1 MHITQLIKADL
12 PNLQVLDLSRNPL
25 TPAAVEQLVQGDWQS
40 LTWLNL
46 ANTFFQWCTYQRE
59 AEAIAAVVWCQHL
72 ADSDWPALT
81 ALNLRKNSLST
92 AALAQLVKADWPMLQ
107 ELDISFNQLQ
117 RGTGFMHQLAQ
128 APWTALQEL
137 NISSNMLGVKD
148 AMQLGRLG
156 CKPLTRLNIARCFRH
171 LEAADVTQ
179 AMRHFA
185 AGEWPELKALNV
197 SGNSLSSEAIAEL
210 AKGAWPELQSL
221 DASFNE
227 LQWQPQLEGR
237 PGFVQALGMASW
249 TALQHLNLSCNALNA
264 EDARF
269 LGQLDWPQLK
279 SLDVRDC
286 FCASGHCTVSAM
298 PNFAASDWPQLTT
311 LDVRENLF
319 GKTIMCDM
327 LRGARLD
334 YLRLGGNEVVSW
346 ARSVSPG
353 WDHLGSLDLQGSP
366 WSPEDICTLLGS
378 CSHAFNTLHIS
389 CQVDWPT
396 QARPSASSWPPCTV
410 LDMTI
415 LASVAV
421 LDSLSSGHW
430 PAQSVSLRRTKEDR
444 ASPRMTAEL
453 QALVRCNFNVMES
466 LCLRDIGLGIPQA
479 MPGVVQVL
487 CQGDWPK
494 LHRLD
499 LSLNFLES
507 GSEQILV
514 QANWPELVELD
525 LSSNS
530 FDPEADARAY
540 IVQHWPHVSLSSFSD
555 GVERDMLRHR
565 SQRNLS
571 ESLIA

>member
-1 MHITQLIKADL
+1 MQKQSSLTLLDILYKVECMKRCLPGKVWQVLWSTSQELRKLASQQICSVQIRHVSAISDLLRHNWPLLTTLNLRNCNLGAVHITQLIKADL
-12 PNLQVLDLSRNPL
+12 PDLQVLNLSRNPL

-46 ANTFFQWCTYQRE
+46 ADSDWRE
-59 AEAIAAVVWCQHL
+59 AETIAAVVCCQHL

-81 ALNLRKNSLST
+81 ALNLRKNSLSA
-92 AALAQLVKADWPMLQ
+92 AALAQLVKADWPILQ
-107 ELDISFNQLQ
+107 ELQISFNQLQ

-156 CKPLTRLNIARCFRH
+156 CKQLTRLNIARCFRH

-197 SGNSLSSEAIAEL
+197 SDNSLSSEAIAEL
-210 AKGAWPELQSL
+210 ANGAWPELQSL

-227 LQWQPQLEGR
+227 LQHDYDEWQHQLEGR

-249 TALQHLNLSCNALNA
+249 TALQHLNLSCNALIA
-264 EDARF
+264 EDAQF

-286 FCASGHCTVSAM
+286 FRASGRCKVSAM

-311 LDVRENLF
+311 LDVCENLF
-319 GKTIMCDM
+319 GETIMCDM

-334 YLRLGGNEVVSW
+334 YLKLGGNEVVSW

-366 WSPEDICTLLGS
+366 LSPEDICTLLGS

-396 QARPSASSWPPCTV
+396 QARPSASSWPPCS
-410 LDMTI
+410 LGHDHPSFCCCI
-415 LASVAV
+415 RQPFLRALASTISELEKKQGGSCFAV
-421 LDSLSSGHW
+421 DDS
-430 PAQSVSLRRTKEDR
+430 
-444 ASPRMTAEL
+444 
-453 QALVRCNFNVMES
+453 
-466 LCLRDIGLGIPQA
+466 
-479 MPGVVQVL
+479 
-487 CQGDWPK
+487 
-494 LHRLD
+494 
-499 LSLNFLES
+499 
-507 GSEQILV
+507 
-514 QANWPELVELD
+514 
-525 LSSNS
+525 
-530 FDPEADARAY
+530 
-540 IVQHWPHVSLSSFSD
+540 
-555 GVERDMLRHR
+555 
-565 SQRNLS
+565 
-571 ESLIA
+571 